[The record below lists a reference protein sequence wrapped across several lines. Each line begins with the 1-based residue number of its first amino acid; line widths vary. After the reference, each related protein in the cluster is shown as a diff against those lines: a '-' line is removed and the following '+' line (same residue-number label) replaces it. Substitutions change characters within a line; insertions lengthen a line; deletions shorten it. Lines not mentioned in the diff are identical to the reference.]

1 MLLSGTSIRRKLLA
15 LVLLPLVGVLPLLGI
30 ILLWWGDG
38 AIDELLRTKVRS
50 DLAVAHGYF
59 DRVMAEVGTSAL
71 TVAES
76 HGLRRAL
83 QRQDAVALQALLQAQ
98 RERGGLTFLNWRAPD
113 GRVLVAHW
121 GVPDGATG
129 SANAARVQADS
140 PTPMG
145 AGADS
150 SMAVARP
157 SRLSARPPA
166 PWFEPA
172 GRPHVAVLDNAEF
185 ARLAPQAQDQVPV
198 PILPTQGARSI
209 DRTVED
215 RAMVITAM
223 APVRDEGGTLLGHVQ
238 AGVLLNRNLDFI
250 DRINDIVYPEGA
262 LPFGSRGTAT
272 LFLDDVRIST
282 NVRLFA
288 QDPTAGDGAAT
299 RAIGTRVS
307 ETVRATVLG
316 QGRTWLDRAFVV
328 KEWYVSAYEPI
339 SDLRGQRVGMLY
351 VGFLEHP
358 FTVLKYA
365 VLAAIGA
372 LFFSVMIG
380 ASFWSLRAARGIF
393 QPVERMEM
401 TMRMVQAGD
410 GLARVGPL
418 RSQDELA
425 HLARGLDELLEAIA
439 EKTRSLQEWNAV
451 LDARVAERTAE
462 LQTAQ
467 QQLMRSEKL
476 AVIGQLTA
484 GMAHEINNPIAVIQG
499 NLDLLRHTL
508 GPQAASVQTEL
519 DLAQQQVERMR
530 LIVTQMLQFARP
542 GDYAGYVEA
551 VDPARVLEDSLVLT
565 DHALREGGIRVQRQF
580 TPGLRAAINRQ
591 ELQQVLVNLVMN
603 AAHAMPSGGTITLS
617 CHAQALEDGVAGV
630 VLAVAD
636 QGAGLP
642 DSVQHGLFQPFVTHK
657 KDGTGLGLWISR
669 SIVERYGGDIRAAN
683 RPVDEGGGAVFTVVL
698 RAV

>member
-1 MLLSGTSIRRKLLA
+1 MQGSGTSIRRRLLA
-15 LVLLPLVGVLPLLGI
+15 LVLLPLVGVLPLLGA

-59 DRVMAEVGTSAL
+59 DRVMSDVGTSAA

-76 HGLRRAL
+76 YGLRRAL
-83 QRQDAVALQALLQAQ
+83 QRQDPTAVQALLQAQ
-98 RERGGLTFLNWRAPD
+98 RSRAGLTFLNWRSVD
-113 GRVLVAHW
+113 GRLLVAHW
-121 GVPDGATG
+121 GVPEGIP
-129 SANAARVQADS
+129 S
-140 PTPMG
+140 PPQR
-145 AGADS
+145 
-150 SMAVARP
+150 MAER
-157 SRLSARPPA
+157 
-166 PWFEPA
+166 E
-172 GRPHVAVLDNAEF
+172 GRPHVAVIDGMEL
-185 ARLAPQAQDQVPV
+185 ARLAPQAREQVAV
-198 PILPTQGARSI
+198 PLLPTQGAHPTNRG
-209 DRTVED
+209 VED
-215 RAMVITAM
+215 RAMVITAA
-223 APVRDEGGTLLGHVQ
+223 APVRDENGVLLGHIQ

-288 QDPTAGDGAAT
+288 QDPSAGEGAAT

-307 ETVRATVLG
+307 ETVRAAVLDE
-316 QGRTWLDRAFVV
+316 GRTWLDRAFVV

-339 SDLRGQRVGMLY
+339 TDHLGQRVGMLY

-365 VLAAIGA
+365 VLAAIGL
-372 LFFSVMIG
+372 LFFTVMIG
-380 ASFWSLRAARGIF
+380 AAYWSLRAARGIF
-393 QPVERMEM
+393 EPVERMEL
-401 TMRMVQAGD
+401 TMRTFQAGD
-410 GLARVGPL
+410 AQARVGAL
-418 RSQDELA
+418 RRQDELG
-425 HLARGLDELLEAIA
+425 HLARGLDDLLTAVA
-439 EKTRSLQEWNAV
+439 EKTRALQEWNAV

-462 LQTAQ
+462 LQAAQ

-508 GPQAASVQTEL
+508 GAQAAAVQTEL

-565 DHALREGGIRVQRQF
+565 DHALRERGIRVERHF
-580 TPGLRAAINRQ
+580 TQGLRAVINRQ

-603 AAHAMPSGGTITLS
+603 SAHAMPGGGTITLS
-617 CHAQALEDGVAGV
+617 CRSQALEDGGDGV

-642 DSVQHGLFQPFVTHK
+642 DSVQNGLFQPFVTHK

-669 SIVERYGGDIRAAN
+669 SIVERYCGDIRAAN
-683 RPVDEGGGAVFTVVL
+683 RPADEGGGAVFTVVL
-698 RAV
+698 RADAPAESAPA